1 MDHAVTGKKHESA
14 EETRKLTWQKLVN
27 RLEWKMAGRKH
38 SFIIHYACC
47 KYERFLARCRLR
59 HATAGFVKN
68 FKQFAKESVNNE
80 RVSDKLSKWN
90 YFRFFDVS
98 CLFSRKCRRH
108 LIFPENA
115 QIVWLFV
122 AGYFFVGSIL
132 STRLRPNP
140 LDLTMRY
147 LIGHRGWSYFHRFI
161 P

>member
-98 CLFSRKCRRH
+98 CLFSKKFRRH
-108 LIFPENA
+108 LIFLVNA
-115 QIVWLFV
+115 TFIELVTFLFRV
-122 AGYFFVGSIL
+122 FWALALKKKLNYVS
-132 STRLRPNP
+132 RLRNNP
-140 LDLTMRY
+140 SDLTMRS
-147 LIGHRGWSYFHRFI
+147 LKGH
-161 P
+161 